1 MGTKTNT
8 KLLEIG
14 ARIRE
19 MREIVGYSIEEMASL
34 TDTTAEEYSD
44 YEAGLIDFPFTFI
57 HKCALAF
64 GLEITDILEG
74 HSAKLSAYTVTRK
87 GQGQVTADEEGINI
101 ANLAPMF
108 KKKLA
113 EPYWVKYEYSEELQ
127 NQPIH
132 VTKHSGQEFDLVLS
146 GKLKV
151 QIGEHIEVLE
161 EGDSIYYNS
170 SVNHG
175 MIAVGGEDCV
185 FLAVVLNGDDDAVVQ
200 GLTQPRAQVRHA
212 EKLVSSDFI
221 DTVEDANGM
230 LQQIKFL
237 NADSFNFAYDVVDA
251 LGKEKPDKLAMIY
264 LDKNKN

>member
-1 MGTKTNT
+1 METKTNT

-14 ARIRE
+14 TRIRE
-19 MREIVGYSIEEMASL
+19 MREIIGYTVDEMAAL
-34 TDTTAEEYSD
+34 TDTSAEEYCE
-44 YEAGLIDFPFTFI
+44 YEAGLIDFPFSFI

-146 GKLKV
+146 GKLKI
-151 QIGEHIEVLE
+151 QIGEHTEILE

-185 FLAVVLNGDDDAVVQ
+185 FLAVVLNGDDDAVTQ
-200 GLTQPRAQVRHA
+200 GWILPCLGQTSHPYLMRQYPTAHTPPGRLCFASTAWCTLPVR
-212 EKLVSSDFI
+212 I
-221 DTVEDANGM
+221 DCAT
-230 LQQIKFL
+230 F
-237 NADSFNFAYDVVDA
+237 
-251 LGKEKPDKLAMIY
+251 
-264 LDKNKN
+264 